1 MPKSVTVEPSR
12 GPENSYTRPGTQ
24 GRRVYFPFFD
34 VTLFPDSKTHHAPFA
49 FGVGGV
55 FRKHTQQISQSFL
68 DNVAEQRNRSR
79 EQRENEFMSVAQ
91 IPTIVVEK
99 WMREGFDI
107 FSGEHSAAD
116 IVKRLKREN
125 LDAFLTTEKSV

>member
-1 MPKSVTVEPSR
+1 MKKQPQVIGIDTDY
-12 GPENSYTRPGTQ
+12 GC
-24 GRRVYFPFFD
+24 D
-34 VTLFPDSKTHHAPFA
+34 VD
-49 FGVGGV
+49 GV

-79 EQRENEFMSVAQ
+79 EQREREFMSVAQ
-91 IPTIVVEK
+91 IPTIVVEQ

-107 FSGEHSAAD
+107 FSGEHSAAE

>member
-1 MPKSVTVEPSR
+1 MKKQPQVIGIDTDY
-12 GPENSYTRPGTQ
+12 GC
-24 GRRVYFPFFD
+24 D
-34 VTLFPDSKTHHAPFA
+34 VD
-49 FGVGGV
+49 GV

-79 EQRENEFMSVAQ
+79 EQREKEFMSVAQ

>member
-1 MPKSVTVEPSR
+1 MKKQPQVIGIDTDY
-12 GPENSYTRPGTQ
+12 GC
-24 GRRVYFPFFD
+24 D
-34 VTLFPDSKTHHAPFA
+34 VD
-49 FGVGGV
+49 GV

-79 EQRENEFMSVAQ
+79 EQREREFMSVAQ

-107 FSGEHSAAD
+107 FSGEHSAAE

>member
-1 MPKSVTVEPSR
+1 LKKQPQVIGIDTDY
-12 GPENSYTRPGTQ
+12 GC
-24 GRRVYFPFFD
+24 D
-34 VTLFPDSKTHHAPFA
+34 VD
-49 FGVGGV
+49 GV
-55 FRKHTQQISQSFL
+55 FRKHTQEISQSFL

-91 IPTIVVEK
+91 IPTIVVEQ

-107 FSGEHSAAD
+107 FSGEHSAAE

>member
-1 MPKSVTVEPSR
+1 MKKQPQVIGIDTDY
-12 GPENSYTRPGTQ
+12 GC
-24 GRRVYFPFFD
+24 D
-34 VTLFPDSKTHHAPFA
+34 
-49 FGVGGV
+49 VGGV

-79 EQRENEFMSVAQ
+79 EQREKEFMSVAQ
-91 IPTIVVEK
+91 IPTIVVEQ

>member
-1 MPKSVTVEPSR
+1 MKKQPQVIGIDTDY
-12 GPENSYTRPGTQ
+12 GC
-24 GRRVYFPFFD
+24 D
-34 VTLFPDSKTHHAPFA
+34 
-49 FGVGGV
+49 VGGV

-79 EQRENEFMSVAQ
+79 EQREKEFMSVAQ
-91 IPTIVVEK
+91 IPTIVVEQ
-99 WMREGFDI
+99 WMRDGFDI
-107 FSGEHSAAD
+107 FSGEHSAAE

>member
-1 MPKSVTVEPSR
+1 MKKQPQVIGIDTDY
-12 GPENSYTRPGTQ
+12 GC
-24 GRRVYFPFFD
+24 D
-34 VTLFPDSKTHHAPFA
+34 VD
-49 FGVGGV
+49 GV
-55 FRKHTQQISQSFL
+55 FRKHTQEISQSFL

-91 IPTIVVEK
+91 IPTIVVEQ

-107 FSGEHSAAD
+107 FSGEHSAAE

>member
-1 MPKSVTVEPSR
+1 MKKKPQVIGIDTDY
-12 GPENSYTRPGTQ
+12 GC
-24 GRRVYFPFFD
+24 D
-34 VTLFPDSKTHHAPFA
+34 
-49 FGVGGV
+49 VGGV

-79 EQRENEFMSVAQ
+79 EQREKEFMSVAQ

>member
-1 MPKSVTVEPSR
+1 LKKQPQVIGIDTDY
-12 GPENSYTRPGTQ
+12 GC
-24 GRRVYFPFFD
+24 D
-34 VTLFPDSKTHHAPFA
+34 
-49 FGVGGV
+49 VGGV

-79 EQRENEFMSVAQ
+79 EQREKEFMSVAQ
-91 IPTIVVEK
+91 IPTIVVEQ